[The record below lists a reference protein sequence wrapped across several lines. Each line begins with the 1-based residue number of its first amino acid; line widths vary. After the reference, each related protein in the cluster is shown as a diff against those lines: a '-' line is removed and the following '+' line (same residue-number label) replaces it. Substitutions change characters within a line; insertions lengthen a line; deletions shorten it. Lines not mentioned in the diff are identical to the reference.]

1 MIWNFFPT
9 EPLICRTLEA
19 LLVAGLSLGTI
30 AACDSNDG
38 PMEEAGEEID
48 NAVEETADAVED
60 STDH

>member
-1 MIWNFFPT
+1 M
-9 EPLICRTLEA
+9 LRA